1 MSRTYRKFPYWD
13 YYYINNII
21 NINIKQY
28 KFSMDRNKYKYKKVY
43 RNIDNNKR
51 RTEDRE
57 IINNYLKEYNE
68 DE

>member
-13 YYYINNII
+13 DYLNGI
-21 NINIKQY
+21 INIKQY
-28 KFSMDRNKYKYKKVY
+28 KFSMDRNKYKYKKIY

-57 IINNYLKEYNE
+57 MINNYLKEYNE